1 MSDEPPD
8 YIDWHGRNASG
19 PSFLGC
25 IGMGVGLI
33 FMATG
38 GLCVVT
44 GVQSG
49 GVQLLVGL
57 VLIGVGF
64 LMYRKG

>member
-8 YIDWHGRNASG
+8 YIDWHGRNTSG

-33 FMATG
+33 FMGTG

-44 GVQSG
+44 GARSG
-49 GVQLLVGL
+49 GVQLLIGL

-64 LMYRKG
+64 LMYKKA